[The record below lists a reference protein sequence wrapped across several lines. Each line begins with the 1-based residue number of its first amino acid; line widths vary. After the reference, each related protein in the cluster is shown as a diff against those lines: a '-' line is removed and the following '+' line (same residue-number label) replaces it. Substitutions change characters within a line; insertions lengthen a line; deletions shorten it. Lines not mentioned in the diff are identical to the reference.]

1 MTNIIAKLRPPL
13 PLVLAVLATA
23 GIGIANM
30 FSWRHA
36 KAKELYLAQCDV
48 ALAHP
53 RLSDPVELDMGS
65 QTMGGSKQEFE
76 RYEWYV
82 ARLVYTLDECL
93 RLCPDAQWDA
103 VAKTQLGAHR
113 EYFNSD
119 YYARQDYLQHYSP
132 RMRMMIVQLKKR
144 PI

>member
-1 MTNIIAKLRPPL
+1 LRPPL
-13 PLVLAVLATA
+13 PIMVMALGAAAV
-23 GIGIANM
+23 GIANM
-30 FSWRHA
+30 FSWRNA

-53 RLSDPVELDMGS
+53 RLSDPVELDMGA

-93 RLCPDAQWDA
+93 KLCPKGEWEA

-132 RMRMMIVQLKKR
+132 RMRMMIVQLKKS